1 MEHDPIMQMC
11 ISMVYAALGIVPL
24 EHTRRD
30 AARCA
35 ERLSAEEQRKM
46 RRKFRKIW
54 RREMH
59 STTAETRRL
68 ANYSRMLGLGHRPD
82 REQSLMRKR
91 AVHAYVMKAAHQL
104 YISLTVGRNNP
115 ENPNGVTGT

>member
-11 ISMVYAALGIVPL
+11 INMVYAALGIVPL
-24 EHTRRD
+24 DLTRRD

-54 RREMH
+54 RRQLH
-59 STTAETRRL
+59 STSGDRIYEA
-68 ANYSRMLGLGHRPD
+68 YSDMLGAGKQPD
-82 REQSLMRKR
+82 RDQRMARKQ
-91 AVHAYVMKAAHQL
+91 AVHSYIMKAAHQL
-104 YISLTVGRNNP
+104 YVSLTAGRNNP
-115 ENPNGVTGT
+115 ENPDGVTGT